1 MKQALGHNGICHVYG
16 HARLQPLLQTSVIRT
31 TSVLTLRRSTCMR
44 ITNVYRFNSDSHS
57 CDDDVGGNS
66 CAEEEAQHQPTRKTA
81 TREVISPKA
90 RRRTTESAEQSQVST
105 LLVLMPLLN

>member
-1 MKQALGHNGICHVYG
+1 MAMMTLASSARDFSDGASGTMKQALGHNGICHVYG

-66 CAEEEAQHQPTRKTA
+66 CAEEEAQHQPTRKQQHE
-81 TREVISPKA
+81 R
-90 RRRTTESAEQSQVST
+90 
-105 LLVLMPLLN
+105 